1 MENMSATTGLNK
13 TSSLIGVLS
22 KKEGI
27 VWCSVYAL
35 EAVSIVVGNLVTIVL
50 FAVNRDLRKK
60 SLYLIINVAFADLMY
75 GALLT
80 PFDIYFI
87 YVGYFYELWSGNQ
100 SSTALNISY
109 HIISFFLVQNSLTS
123 SALISCERFYAVYWP
138 LKHRTLSLREYC
150 IVIFVTWSSSILVSV
165 VCTVLLYFTST
176 KLDYYITASYFL
188 ILLSIVCGCNIG
200 IWRTFRHRGIPSE
213 QPNRALQNKRLTK
226 TLLFVS
232 IIALI
237 SWLPIT
243 IVNFLVTIYEMPIS
257 WHVFHV
263 TVAVNVSNS
272 FVNPLIYALR
282 IPEFRRAPSLLCF
295 TRQAPRSREDH
306 KSRNRYKVAAV
317 TSVNQIKTLGTDSSH
332 LQLATGGHDTKL

>member
-35 EAVSIVVGNLVTIVL
+35 EAVLIVVGNLVTIVL
-50 FAVNRDLRKK
+50 FAVNSDLRKK

-80 PFDIYFI
+80 PLDIYFI
-87 YVGYFYELWSGNQ
+87 FVGYFYELWSGNQ

-123 SALISCERFYAVYWP
+123 SALISCERFFAVYWP
-138 LKHRTLSLREYC
+138 LKHRTLSLRTYC

-176 KLDYYITASYFL
+176 KLDFNL
-188 ILLSIVCGCNIG
+188 ILTLTLTS
-200 IWRTFRHRGIPSE
+200 RHHTF
-213 QPNRALQNKRLTK
+213 
-226 TLLFVS
+226 
-232 IIALI
+232 
-237 SWLPIT
+237 
-243 IVNFLVTIYEMPIS
+243 
-257 WHVFHV
+257 
-263 TVAVNVSNS
+263 
-272 FVNPLIYALR
+272 
-282 IPEFRRAPSLLCF
+282 
-295 TRQAPRSREDH
+295 
-306 KSRNRYKVAAV
+306 
-317 TSVNQIKTLGTDSSH
+317 
-332 LQLATGGHDTKL
+332 